1 MANTLST
8 TGITNGSTIQPSQV
22 TQSIDALTGAEAY
35 DITISGSF
43 TTTGSTNFSGNQT
56 LSGNQFISGSITV
69 SGSLTVSGSSTFTNI
84 GPAIQTGPLT
94 LNVIEGY
101 NMTASA
107 GNYVEEIDSVT
118 GSFPDGTSYQNQKGM
133 YITHQG
139 TYAPTT
145 ASAFLAESLLLNA
158 MTASGH
164 RNISTHGNIV
174 NTGFV
179 GYIDISALAGQSPG
193 TFVRDI
199 GTFETTNKGNAN
211 INYNVVA
218 GYEYAS
224 NAQGI
229 TLSGTN
235 ASGIGASFFTNESA
249 SGYSVLAN
257 AANISGSTLFDVR
270 NDIAS
275 GSFMDIRNDGMVI
288 LQMVSMSFS
297 ASNDSDAASKG
308 VPIAGLYHTSGAIK
322 IRLS

>member
-56 LSGNQFISGSITV
+56 FTGNQFISGSITV

-84 GPAIQTGPLT
+84 GPAVQTGPLT

-107 GNYVEEIDSVT
+107 GNYVEEMDSVT
-118 GSFPDGTSYQNQKGM
+118 GSTLDAFSFGNQKGM

-145 ASAFLAESLLLNA
+145 ASSFLAESLLLNA
-158 MTASGH
+158 MTASGY
-164 RNISTHGNIV
+164 RNISTHGNII

-179 GYIDISALAGQSPG
+179 GYIDISALAGQSAG
-193 TFVRDI
+193 TSVRDI
-199 GTFETTNKGNAN
+199 SEISTTNKGNAN
-211 INYNVVA
+211 INYNATA

-249 SGYSVLAN
+249 SGYSILAN
-257 AANISGSTLFDVR
+257 AANISSSTLFDVR

-308 VPIAGLYHTSGAIK
+308 VPIAGLYHTSGVIK

>member
-43 TTTGSTNFSGNQT
+43 TTTGSTNFS
-56 LSGNQFISGSITV
+56 
-69 SGSLTVSGSSTFTNI
+69 LTVSGSSTFTNI

-101 NMTASA
+101 EMTASA

-235 ASGIGASFFTNESA
+235 ATFFTNESA